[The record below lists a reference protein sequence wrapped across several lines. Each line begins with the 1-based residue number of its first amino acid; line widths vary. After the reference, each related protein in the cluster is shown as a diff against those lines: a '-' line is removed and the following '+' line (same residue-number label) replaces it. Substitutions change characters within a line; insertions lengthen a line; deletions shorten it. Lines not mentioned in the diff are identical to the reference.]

1 MKRFE
6 DAAAGVEAGK
16 ISGAVG
22 TFANTP
28 PFVQDYVC
36 DKLGIHSAN
45 ISTQVLQRDRH
56 AEYFCNLGFN
66 SWFNLKDG
74 DGDPSP
80 SAYRSA

>member
-28 PFVQDYVC
+28 PFVQVMYV
-36 DKLGIHSAN
+36 
-45 ISTQVLQRDRH
+45 ISWVFIQLIFQHRFYSVTVMRNTFATL
-56 AEYFCNLGFN
+56 AL
-66 SWFNLKDG
+66 
-74 DGDPSP
+74 
-80 SAYRSA
+80 